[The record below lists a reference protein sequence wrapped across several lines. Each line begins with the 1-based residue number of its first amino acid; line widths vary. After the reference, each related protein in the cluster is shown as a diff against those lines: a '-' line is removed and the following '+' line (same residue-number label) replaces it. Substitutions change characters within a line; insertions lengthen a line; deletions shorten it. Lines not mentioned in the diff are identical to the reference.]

1 MSILDL
7 GNIICY
13 KALLPVDTVHSIAT
27 PERCKIGLSKMQAF
41 VYFKADFTNYA
52 R

>member
-7 GNIICY
+7 GNISY
-13 KALLPVDTVHSIAT
+13 KVLTPVDTVHNIAT
-27 PERCKIGLSKMQAF
+27 PVRCKIGLSKMKAL

-52 R
+52 C